1 MVERQPRTRNRPSTK
16 TDDLQMLLRRQI
28 VEGRYPPGT
37 RLPTRDEL
45 QKQHNVSAITVQR
58 ALDVLTKERLVVART
73 RSGTFVVPDPPHLT
87 QFVIV
92 LNQNASGANWSQFD
106 LALVNESGD
115 VARQRGRKID
125 VCYGVEP
132 HEDNEVYNMLRRRVQ
147 KMNLAGMIFSDNP
160 SMFLGT
166 PLMEAPH
173 VPRVTLAP
181 GVLKEGVPSVSVDYE
196 DFYDKALNYLI
207 SRGRRRIAFLGR
219 PMFTFMEYLMDG
231 LRQRGMETRAHW
243 MQSPSLER
251 GQAISNCANLLM
263 RCGGEMPDGLII
275 DDDHFVESATAGM
288 LAAGV
293 QPGDAI
299 DVVAHCNF
307 PWPTK
312 SSIVVKR
319 LGFDV
324 RQVLHRCMELL
335 EAQRRGETVPMMNKI
350 GAVFEDS
357 LHQK

>member
-115 VARQRGRKID
+115 VARQRGR
-125 VCYGVEP
+125 
-132 HEDNEVYNMLRRRVQ
+132 

-275 DDDHFVESATAGM
+275 DD
-288 LAAGV
+288 V